1 MSLNKKNLE
10 QYKDRIFYS
19 RARILCENGFYGA
32 LMSHIH
38 FGVDSN
44 ITTVGT
50 NGSTVFFAPDFL
62 DMISDMELDYVITH
76 EVMHIVLNHCN
87 RIGNRMRELY
97 DEACDIVVNSN
108 ILYSANMDYNS
119 ITLNNFGGIQPHQAP
134 DGSEGYEYS
143 VEEMYELLS
152 TITVRG
158 SARNP
163 DSSGNSNKSGISG
176 QSSGTSSQSSPELA
190 DSGHNGSSTGKTP
203 DTSSKSMEN
212 PDCMS
217 GIEFPGDSSGNWD
230 NHSNWT
236 GADGG
241 DTDTGNQAEILSE
254 AVDSY
259 FESGKKGSI
268 PCFAERLILQRKNSK
283 LDWRTLLSD
292 FIHEDVMD
300 YTFSPPDRRQDDN
313 PFFLPDFNS
322 NEYEVSNILLMVD
335 TSGSMTDSM
344 IADVYGEIKAIVQQ
358 YDGKIKGHIG
368 FFDAAVT
375 EAVSFD
381 DEESLLSAHPV
392 GKGGTDFYALFRYLN
407 QFCREQQPSGV
418 IIFTD
423 GLAEFPKSDFS
434 YTVPLI
440 WLINNKSITPPWGKV
455 ARIIS
460 ERTDM

>member
-176 QSSGTSSQSSPELA
+176 QSLWNSLSDIPHFWNIGSGKLY
-190 DSGHNGSSTGKTP
+190 STG
-203 DTSSKSMEN
+203 
-212 PDCMS
+212 
-217 GIEFPGDSSGNWD
+217 
-230 NHSNWT
+230 
-236 GADGG
+236 
-241 DTDTGNQAEILSE
+241 
-254 AVDSY
+254 
-259 FESGKKGSI
+259 
-268 PCFAERLILQRKNSK
+268 
-283 LDWRTLLSD
+283 
-292 FIHEDVMD
+292 
-300 YTFSPPDRRQDDN
+300 
-313 PFFLPDFNS
+313 
-322 NEYEVSNILLMVD
+322 
-335 TSGSMTDSM
+335 
-344 IADVYGEIKAIVQQ
+344 
-358 YDGKIKGHIG
+358 
-368 FFDAAVT
+368 
-375 EAVSFD
+375 
-381 DEESLLSAHPV
+381 
-392 GKGGTDFYALFRYLN
+392 RY
-407 QFCREQQPSGV
+407 CV
-418 IIFTD
+418 
-423 GLAEFPKSDFS
+423 
-434 YTVPLI
+434 
-440 WLINNKSITPPWGKV
+440 
-455 ARIIS
+455 
-460 ERTDM
+460 